1 MTDLA
6 SGPPRILAIAGTGQN
21 GATLYCR
28 MLGELPGFV
37 AVGEIG
43 RLWEKGLAEDVECS
57 CGQAFSSCA
66 FWSAVGQ
73 QAFGGWD
80 RLDVA
85 EARRLSA
92 RLTLGNR
99 RLPHPF
105 ALPLILL
112 PWLSR
117 RYRRDLGAYATL
129 LRRVYDAVLAVSG
142 ERVVVDSMKIPAHI
156 YLLARRPE
164 FDASFLQLVRDPRG
178 VAYSNTKKVAR
189 QGSRADKPMRTQ
201 RTPRKTATKWLW
213 FNASFELL
221 RALGH
226 PFTQVRYEDL
236 VRDPLEAVR
245 LGAARVGI
253 EAPSMSFLEGAVA
266 DLPPGH
272 LVAGNRMR
280 HQVGPI
286 EVRLD
291 EAWREGLSA
300 EDRRRV
306 ERITLPLR
314 RRYGYGR

>member
-1 MTDLA
+1 MR
-6 SGPPRILAIAGTGQN
+6 PRILAIAGTGQN
-21 GATLYCR
+21 GATLYCK
-28 MLGELPGFV
+28 MLGELPDVV

-43 RLWEKGLAEDVECS
+43 RLWEKGLVEDVECS
-57 CGQAFSSCA
+57 CGQAFSSCV
-66 FWSAVGQ
+66 FWSAVGRE
-73 QAFGGWD
+73 AFGGWE
-80 RLDVA
+80 RLDLV

-92 RLTLGNR
+92 RLTLGDR

-112 PWLSR
+112 PRFSR
-117 RYRRDLGAYATL
+117 RFRRDLGAYAAL
-129 LRRVYDAVLAVSG
+129 LRRVYDAILAVSG
-142 ERVVVDSMKIPAHI
+142 ARVVVDSMKIPAHI
-156 YLLARRPE
+156 FLLATRPE

-226 PFTQVRYEDL
+226 PFTRVRYEDM
-236 VRDPLEAVR
+236 VRDPITAVR
-245 LGAARVGI
+245 VGAQRAGMDPPTSV
-253 EAPSMSFLEGAVA
+253 SFLDGAVA

-291 EAWREGLSA
+291 EAWRDGLSRD
-300 EDRRRV
+300 DRRRV
-306 ERITLPLR
+306 ELITLPLR
-314 RRYGYGR
+314 RRYGYGG